1 MVGVGRPADAPR
13 LAVSRRSKR
22 FGVADGVLGRS
33 FCGMVVPDPAWAMPL
48 AAPPGGGCDLRVK
61 PGGEVF
67 VRVNQVLVRLWARC
81 VRMSDRMWLVL
92 RDGSSR
98 ARG

>member
-1 MVGVGRPADAPR
+1 VGVGQPADAPR
-13 LAVSRRSKR
+13 LAVSRRSTR
-22 FGVADGVLGRS
+22 FGVADGGLGRS

-48 AAPPGGGCDLRVK
+48 AAPPV
-61 PGGEVF
+61 GGEVF

-81 VRMSDRMWLVL
+81 VRMSDRMWPVL